1 MPGRSGWPSR
11 DPLEGAEQIEGPNLY
26 IFNRNDSINRIDT
39 DGRGSITS
47 PAAQQVLYQELLE
60 TIAAEMKMP
69 VAQVIKRISLCSS
82 IHAAYKALNC
92 KGCGFGCFTKS
103 EAAKRAACLASE
115 VGLRATYLKLKC
127 DSFLPGSIASSGSSA
142 GAEAGHK
149 IQLAEKTG
157 AMVKCTAQAA
167 P

>member
-1 MPGRSGWPSR
+1 
-11 DPLEGAEQIEGPNLY
+11 LEDAEQIEGPNLY
-26 IFNRNDSINRIDT
+26 VFNRNDSINRLDT

-60 TIAAEMKMP
+60 TIASQMNMP
-69 VAQVIKRISLCSS
+69 LQQVIRRISLCAS
-82 IHAAYKALNC
+82 INATYKALNC

-103 EAAKRAACLASE
+103 EAAARASCLASE

-127 DSFLPGSIASSGSSA
+127 DYFLPGSITGPGGSA
-142 GAEAGHK
+142 GAETGHK
-149 IQLAEKTG
+149 IQLVEKTA
-157 AMVKCTAQAA
+157 AMVKCTAKAA